1 MLKVKKRCYEMLR
14 VILVIA
20 MIAVSLLLMGCSDD
34 VATSDAIDTGTSQD
48 VVTTPDAVATD
59 LGGTDVS
66 ETGVDATVEEDAQP
80 SSDADPALGQ
90 DAPDPEGLP
99 SDPTEDPEGE
109 SAFYSFPAWEVPPS
123 DNDNE

>member
-1 MLKVKKRCYEMLR
+1 
-14 VILVIA
+14 

-34 VATSDAIDTGTSQD
+34 IVTNDTSASQD
-48 VVTTPDAVATD
+48 DAVATD
-59 LGGTDVS
+59 VVVVTDSAGSDVLGPGGDV
-66 ETGVDATVEEDAQP
+66 TAEEDARP
-80 SSDADPALGQ
+80 SSDAGPALEQ
-90 DAPDPEGLP
+90 DVPEPEGLP